1 MYESIII
8 TQTMKLRNEIFSI
21 QNATI
26 YQPIVQSMQRKKSAM
41 TQLTIQKRNG
51 FKTDAKK
58 HVDIVVLFFIQFRNA
73 HCVIFCNM

>member
-1 MYESIII
+1 
-8 TQTMKLRNEIFSI
+8 MKLRNEIFSI

-51 FKTDAKK
+51 FKTDARK
-58 HVDIVVLFFIQFRNA
+58 HVDIAVFFFTTINNA
-73 HCVIFCNM
+73 NNVTTI